1 MKNITITIDDELYRN
16 ARIKAAQESTSVTA
30 MVRDFLIETVNGKK
44 TGDKFERL
52 LQEQHSLMTKIHQ
65 KHSRLNSHDNLTRD
79 DLYDRHAIS

>member
-44 TGDKFERL
+44 AGDKFDRL
-52 LQEQHSLMTKIHQ
+52 LQEQLSLMTQIHQ
-65 KHSRLNSHDNLTRD
+65 KHPRLNPHDNLTRD